1 MCVTGSG
8 DIARARTRY
17 RVRPERAICVCVAE
31 PRSINPVNGVH
42 HPVFAR
48 VYQRISHVA
57 EAKGGERVPG
67 STARRVARPGD
78 RSRGGQR
85 SELLALPEHGD
96 RGGRSRTRVVPAR
109 PAEEAARS
117 VSVPITI
124 LDGTAD
130 ALPVPDA
137 AFDAGIASLVLCS
150 VPDQPTALAELGRV
164 IRPGGELRFFEHVV
178 SKRAGP
184 ARVQR
189 IADRTIRPFLSGGCR
204 GRDTLAAIEAAGFVI
219 ENSERFSFRPNPI
232 DVTSPHIVGTAR
244 RP

>member
-1 MCVTGSG
+1 MK
-8 DIARARTRY
+8 
-17 RVRPERAICVCVAE
+17 
-31 PRSINPVNGVH
+31 VH

-57 EAKGGERVPG
+57 ETKGASEYR
-67 STARRVARPGD
+67 D
-78 RSRGGQR
+78 R
-85 SELLALPEHGD
+85 LLAGLHGRVIELGAGNGLNFSHYPSTVAEVVAVEPESFLRNRAG
-96 RGGRSRTRVVPAR
+96 
-109 PAEEAARS
+109 EAAHS
-117 VSVPITI
+117 VSVPIAI

-150 VPDQPTALAELGRV
+150 VPDQPTALAELRRV

-189 IADRTIRPFLSGGCR
+189 IADRTIRPFLSGGCHA

-219 ENSERFSFRPNPI
+219 DHSERFSFRPNPI
-232 DVTSPHIVGTAR
+232 DVTSPHILGTAR

>member
-1 MCVTGSG
+1 
-8 DIARARTRY
+8 
-17 RVRPERAICVCVAE
+17 
-31 PRSINPVNGVH
+31 VNKVH

-48 VYQRISHVA
+48 VYERFSHVA
-57 EAKGGERVPG
+57 ETKGASEYR
-67 STARRVARPGD
+67 D
-78 RSRGGQR
+78 R
-85 SELLALPEHGD
+85 LLAGLHGRVIEVGAGNGLNFSHYPSTVTEVVAVEPESFL
-96 RGGRSRTRVVPAR
+96 RAR
-109 PAEEAARS
+109 AEEVARS
-117 VSVPITI
+117 VSVPMTV
-124 LDGTAD
+124 LAGTAD

-150 VPDQPTALAELGRV
+150 VPDQPSALAELRRV

-189 IADRTIRPFLSGGCR
+189 IADRTIRPFLSGGCHA

-219 ENSERFSFRPNPI
+219 EHSDRFSFRPNPI
-232 DVTSPHIVGTAR
+232 DVTSPHILGIAR

>member
-1 MCVTGSG
+1 LADTAMGSRN
-8 DIARARTRY
+8 A
-17 RVRPERAICVCVAE
+17 PERAICVCVAE
-31 PRSINPVNGVH
+31 PHGIEPVNRVH

-57 EAKGGERVPG
+57 EAKGASEYR
-67 STARRVARPGD
+67 D
-78 RSRGGQR
+78 R
-85 SELLALPEHGD
+85 LLAGLHGRVIEVGAGNGLNFSHYPSTVTEVVAVEPESFL
-96 RGGRSRTRVVPAR
+96 RAR
-109 PAEEAARS
+109 AEETARS

-130 ALPVPDA
+130 ALPVPEA

-150 VPDQPTALAELGRV
+150 VPDQPTALAELRRV
-164 IRPGGELRFFEHVV
+164 IRPGRELRFFEHVV

-189 IADRTIRPFLSGGCR
+189 IADRTIRPFLSGGCHA

-219 ENSERFSFRPNPI
+219 EQSDRFSFRPNPI
-232 DVTSPHIVGTAR
+232 DVTSPHILGTAR